1 MIIYR
6 TSDGDVLDL
15 VCWRHYG
22 RTDVVEAV
30 LDTNP
35 GLADLGPVYS
45 AGVSVILP
53 DLAPEP
59 VVQDVVRLWD

>member
-22 RTDVVEAV
+22 RVDVVESV
-30 LDTNP
+30 LEANT

-45 AGVSVILP
+45 AGVSIALP